1 MAQTPNADVIEVK
14 SNLADDE
21 ESSTD
26 PDMPGLTSGSEA
38 ESFNDQK
45 TWDKVTVMLV
55 LCECFTDTI
64 ITRLYCTIDNRNN
77 L

>member
-1 MAQTPNADVIEVK
+1 MAQTPNAY
-14 SNLADDE
+14 DE

-26 PDMPGLTSGSEA
+26 PDMSGLTSGSEP
-38 ESFNDQK
+38 ESFNDK
-45 TWDKVTVMLV
+45 ETWDKVTVMLV

-64 ITRLYCTIDNRNN
+64 ITQLYCTIHNRNN